1 MRSSGKR
8 GPHGGRRPGAGRKR
22 MKYRL
27 DAPHRPREKFSTPS
41 PVHVTMRGKEYI
53 FELRNDLVYELLGKV
68 LERYRGD
75 RFDNGAFR
83 VVHFSIQDT
92 HLHLIVEA
100 ANDAALRR
108 GMRSFSINSA
118 RAINASIGANGK
130 VWFRFHST
138 LIKTKRYARNSIA
151 YVLGNWRRHRKDIN
165 NGQFVPAKI
174 EPFSSAIS
182 FTGWNRTF
190 KVPAGYKPLPVSP
203 PTTFLLRTGWAFGGP
218 LDPYQAP
225 GPIW

>member
-1 MRSSGKR
+1 
-8 GPHGGRRPGAGRKR
+8 
-22 MKYRL
+22 
-27 DAPHRPREKFSTPS
+27 
-41 PVHVTMRGKEYI
+41 MRGKEYI
-53 FELRNDLVYELLGKV
+53 FELRNDLVYELIGKV

-75 RFDNGAFR
+75 RFDNGGFR
-83 VVHFSIQDT
+83 VIHFSIQDT

-165 NGQFVPAKI
+165 NGQFVSAKI
-174 EPFSSAIS
+174 DPFSSAIS

-190 KVPAGYKPLPVSP
+190 KVPAGYRPLPVSP

-225 GPIW
+225 GPLW